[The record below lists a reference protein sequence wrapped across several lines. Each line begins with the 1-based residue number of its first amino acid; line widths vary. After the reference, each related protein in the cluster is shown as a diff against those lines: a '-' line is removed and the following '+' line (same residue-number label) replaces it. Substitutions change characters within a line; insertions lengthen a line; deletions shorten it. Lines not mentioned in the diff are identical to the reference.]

1 MTEVLQSPQQ
11 SETSCCPWIV
21 DIRAEIC
28 QWNPL
33 AEMQSLSKHKDRSW
47 ISDSAPPQ
55 RSGCATRQ
63 WHVVS
68 LPPRRGWWPPFSEG
82 LATTLLHAGRDNR
95 TMWRC
100 WHLDSLLFIAVCQHL
115 AQIVDFFQ
123 EHVILRPS
131 ENSGNQSGINTSQ
144 ISLLHRQPWRCSS
157 LIGMLKPAAAPAK
170 QTGLLLAY
178 WVLQTSQHVPTVV
191 FQACCVHSLSPKKEW
206 LALCCHPHGLPSL
219 LHVRK
224 KEAFPCSTG
233 QTRGQIW
240 VTSCV
245 QPSFPLDYIS
255 FRYHIYTHTPSSLTH
270 SPWTIWSKSF
280 MVLVFKGW

>member
-1 MTEVLQSPQQ
+1 MTEVLRRSAAI
-11 SETSCCPWIV
+11 W
-21 DIRAEIC
+21 DKLL
-28 QWNPL
+28 PL
-33 AEMQSLSKHKDRSW
+33 NRGHRGWDLPMKPSGRNAKPIQAQGPKLNLS
-47 ISDSAPPQ
+47 SAPPQ
-55 RSGCATRQ
+55 RFGCATRQ

-82 LATTLLHAGRDNR
+82 LATTLLHVGRDNR

-131 ENSGNQSGINTSQ
+131 ENSGNQSGIVANQFVT
-144 ISLLHRQPWRCSS
+144 PTT
-157 LIGMLKPAAAPAK
+157 LK
-170 QTGLLLAY
+170 
-178 WVLQTSQHVPTVV
+178 VLQPHWHAEASSCTCKANGAALGILSFARKACWSSQTFQHVPTVL
-191 FQACCVHSLSPKKEW
+191 FQACCVHSLSPRKEW
-206 LALCCHPHGLPSL
+206 LALGCHPHGLPSL

-245 QPSFPLDYIS
+245 QPSFPGIIS
-255 FRYHIYTHTPSSLTH
+255 HLGIISIPTLPRHSLIH
-270 SPWTIWSKSF
+270 HVF
-280 MVLVFKGW
+280 NRVLWFW